1 MDKITFTK
9 FIIKPKLFWF
19 IFGLLGFLVLI
30 GFASSHHMENEGHY
44 VTGMTNQIVWGLP
57 HIFAVLL
64 IVISSGVLNI
74 ASLSSVFNKELY
86 KPLAP
91 LSSLLAIAFLIAGL
105 AILVLDLGRPDRLI
119 VAMTTYNF
127 KSIFAWNIFLYT
139 GFAVV
144 LAGYIWTMLDHE
156 VKEYSKPVGIFAFTW
171 RIILT
176 TGTGSIFGFL
186 VAREAYATAILAPLF
201 IVMSL
206 LYGVVVYYLLLVI
219 INKLHKTIIEPE
231 VIESLKKLT
240 VMFLFANLYFLFLYH
255 LTNMYISKHLEFEIF
270 ILFNG
275 GVYTAAFWLGQ
286 VLIGII
292 LPLIFLLTNRMC
304 SYFSLLISSLFILL
318 GSFMSMFVI
327 IIAGQAYPLTIF
339 PDHTIVESSFYDN
352 VIHSYVPSIYELG
365 LGIGGTA
372 LALIIVL
379 IGLANLKFLPK
390 IIRSK
395 NNNKNLETSSAD

>member
-1 MDKITFTK
+1 
-9 FIIKPKLFWF
+9 
-19 IFGLLGFLVLI
+19 
-30 GFASSHHMENEGHY
+30 MENEGHY

-105 AILVLDLGRPDRLI
+105 AILVLDLGRPNRLI
-119 VAMTTYNF
+119 VAMTVYNF

-156 VKEYSKPVGIFAFTW
+156 VKKYSKPVGIFAFTW

-231 VIESLKKLT
+231 VIENLKKLT
-240 VMFLFANLYFLFLYH
+240 IMFLFANLYFLFLYH

-275 GVYTAAFWLGQ
+275 GIYTAVFWLGQ
-286 VLIGII
+286 VLVGII
-292 LPLIFLLTNRMC
+292 LPLIFLLTNKIC
-304 SYFSLLISSLFILL
+304 SYFSLLISSVFVLF

-365 LGIGGTA
+365 LGIGGIA

-390 IIRSK
+390 IIQSK
-395 NNNKNLETSSAD
+395 NNNKSLEISSVD